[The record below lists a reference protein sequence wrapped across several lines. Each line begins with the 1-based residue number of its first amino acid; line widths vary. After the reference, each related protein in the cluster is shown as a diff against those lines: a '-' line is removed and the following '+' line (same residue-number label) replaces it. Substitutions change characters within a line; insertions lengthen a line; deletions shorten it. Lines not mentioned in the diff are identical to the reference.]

1 MTGPATSLGLVV
13 MLALTAPPDPAP
25 PGTAPAREPAPQTPA
40 PPATSPDAPPPAS
53 TPSAPVR
60 SPATRPQAPEQAAP
74 TQCRVE
80 LLRWTSTRAAALPSD
95 DAVRVA
101 LGRLVFSRMRVE
113 LVDAPAGKALME
125 IARQLDLNFAPRYD
139 AGFQR
144 DAPVNVLLQDVTAR
158 EAIEAI
164 VSQASANAT
173 WQINGGVVEVG
184 SREWLARQN
193 ARVTRIHEL
202 GELTLDHPYFNS
214 LQMQSNLGM
223 SSSTG
228 ASEPIRERMLPEKV
242 AAMLMFKIANQI
254 EPEAWLPPPPPDPVP
269 DGKGG
274 FRPPPRA
281 AGGVPDAP
289 ANYEPRDGPI
299 YVRGQWAQMDFRDQ
313 HRVLIVTAP
322 DFVHRGISGYPPA
335 LPVAVGPQPASPAS
349 RP

>member
-1 MTGPATSLGLVV
+1 MLDSALSLGLVV
-13 MLALTAPPDPAP
+13 TLAWAAPPVAPP
-25 PGTAPAREPAPQTPA
+25 PGTAP
-40 PPATSPDAPPPAS
+40 PATPPSDAPAKPADA
-53 TPSAPVR
+53 PAKPADPAAPVR
-60 SPATRPQAPEQAAP
+60 SPATKPQPPAQPTAA
-74 TQCRVE
+74 QCRVE
-80 LLRWTSTRAAALPSD
+80 LLGWTSTRSAALPSD

-101 LGRLVFSRMRVE
+101 LGRLVFSRVRVE

-125 IARQLDLNFAPRYD
+125 LARLLDLNFAPRYD

-228 ASEPIRERMLPEKV
+228 ASEPTRQRMLPEKV

-274 FRPPPRA
+274 FRPPPRPA
-281 AGGVPDAP
+281 NGVPDAP
-289 ANYEPRDGPI
+289 ANYDPKEGPI

-335 LPVAVGPQPASPAS
+335 LPVAVGPQPTRPAP